1 MSRAPAH
8 TCAAWRCREAVKPGM
23 LMCRDH
29 WFSLP
34 KQLRSAIGHTWR
46 ARQMQAYAQNVQ
58 AALELIADN
67 ENAFREVFTETHFAG
82 KQGSGHGSQP
92 LPNLI
97 KPEFGG
103 VAR

>member
-1 MSRAPAH
+1 MRRAPVQ
-8 TCAAWRCREAVKPGM
+8 TCAAHRCSETVQRGM

-34 KQLRSAIGHTWR
+34 RQLRSAIGHTWR

-58 AALELIADN
+58 AALELIS
-67 ENAFREVFTETHFAG
+67 EREHPFQEAFSETRFLGKAG
-82 KQGSGHGSQP
+82 SDRAQS